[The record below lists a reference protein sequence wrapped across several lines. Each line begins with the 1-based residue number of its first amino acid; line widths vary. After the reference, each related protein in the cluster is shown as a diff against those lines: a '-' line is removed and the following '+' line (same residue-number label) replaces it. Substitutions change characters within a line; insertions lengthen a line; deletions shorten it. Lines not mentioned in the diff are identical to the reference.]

1 MREMIKSKGI
11 ILFILVFLGVTYVN
25 AIGTVRMEESYKIE
39 NSYVA
44 LNTCLLYTSPSPRD

>member
-11 ILFILVFLGVTYVN
+11 ILFILVFLVVTYVN
-25 AIGTVRMEESYKIE
+25 AIGTARMEESYKIE

-44 LNTCLLYTSPSPRD
+44 LNTI

>member
-39 NSYVA
+39 NSYVS
-44 LNTCLLYTSPSPRD
+44 LNTI